1 MDLFFFYICIKHNA
15 FNECLDILE
24 LILWSIVLKTQG
36 CNCMYNSQ
44 IWELGTRL
52 VFAFHTLIHVIA
64 LDRVHFQEETIKLP
78 AHRWRYYGQFW
89 YERPNWNGNTLH
101 SEGWNAD
108 ALYLLQT
115 SISITLLNRMFP
127 VLCTTL
133 PYLPTLLCR
142 FVASYTSHQKQNAVG
157 RSQVW
162 WIGNIIPLPTW
173 FPCSSDLL
181 Q

>member
-1 MDLFFFYICIKHNA
+1 MFNNV
-15 FNECLDILE
+15 FNECLDIFE
-24 LILWSIVLKTQG
+24 LILWSIVIKTQG
-36 CNCMYNSQ
+36 CNCIYNSK
-44 IWELGTRL
+44 IWELGKCL
-52 VFAFHTLIHVIA
+52 LSAFHTLIHVIA

-78 AHRWRYYGQFW
+78 AHHWGYYGQFW
-89 YERPNWNGNTLH
+89 YEQPNWNGNTLH
-101 SEGWNAD
+101 LEAWNAD
-108 ALYLLQT
+108 AWLYLLQT

-157 RSQVW
+157 RSQIW

-173 FPCSSDLL
+173 FPCFSDLL
-181 Q
+181 E